1 MCYNLI
7 NVKKTEGKKLIGE
20 RIRILRKRRGLTQ
33 SALASSVGVTDKAVS
48 KWERGLSSPDISLLA
63 GVSWALGVSVDELL
77 GEASLDNAERG
88 DNFISL
94 EKYLMGE
101 YGYVVWDVHPEGER
115 VALIMDSPDMDE
127 AQHGYPLSARSGTEF
142 NKYIFSSDASLL
154 PDDFKE
160 LSLGVTYVSNVPLLN
175 LNPPLG
181 KLVDELEYTRLNRYH
196 INKLLLE
203 SFMKKMERLVRSD
216 TVRVIALT
224 RWFNQKYFG
233 QFIAYASPDL
243 LKLMQDK
250 ISGGELRIIYV
261 GLPQLWNDDRHK
273 KYDGLFELKSALT
286 ENN

>member
-1 MCYNLI
+1 M
-7 NVKKTEGKKLIGE
+7 EGKKLIGE
-20 RIRILRKRRGLTQ
+20 SIRILRKRRGLTQ

-63 GVSWALGVSVDELL
+63 GISRALGVSVDELL
-77 GEASLDNAERG
+77 GEASLDNAECE

-127 AQHGYPLSARSGTEF
+127 AQHGYSLSARSGTEF
-142 NKYIFSSDASLL
+142 NKYIFGSDAYLL

-196 INKLLLE
+196 VNKLLLE

-273 KYDGLFELKSALT
+273 KYEGLFELKRALT

>member
-1 MCYNLI
+1 M
-7 NVKKTEGKKLIGE
+7 IGE

-63 GVSWALGVSVDELL
+63 GVSRALGVSVDELL
-77 GEASLDNAERG
+77 GEASLDNAECE

-115 VALIMDSPDMDE
+115 VTLIMDSPDMDE
-127 AQHGYPLSARSGTEF
+127 AQHGYPLSAGSGTEF
-142 NKYIFSSDASLL
+142 NKYIFGSDTSLL

-160 LSLGVTYVSNVPLLN
+160 RSLGVTYVSNVPLLN

-196 INKLLLE
+196 VNKLLLE

-243 LKLMQDK
+243 YKLMQDK

-273 KYDGLFELKSALT
+273 KYEGLFELKSALT

>member
-1 MCYNLI
+1 M
-7 NVKKTEGKKLIGE
+7 IGE

-63 GVSWALGVSVDELL
+63 GISRALGVSVDELL
-77 GEASLDNAERG
+77 GEASLDNAECE

-127 AQHGYPLSARSGTEF
+127 AQHGYSLSARSGTEF
-142 NKYIFSSDASLL
+142 NKYIFGSDASLL

-175 LNPPLG
+175 LDPPLG

-196 INKLLLE
+196 VNKLLLE

-243 LKLMQDK
+243 YKLMQDK

-273 KYDGLFELKSALT
+273 KYEGLFELKSALT